1 MPKISV
7 VIPVYNV
14 EKYLPQCIDSVLSQ
28 SFEDYEVILVN
39 DGSTDGSLAI
49 AQQYERANKK
59 VKVISQENKG
69 LGGARNTGIQHA
81 SGEFICFID
90 SDDTIYPD
98 TLATAAEAIDRLSC
112 DIAIFDIEYVDEN
125 GTTLSI
131 QQGMDENLESFD
143 LVNHQ
148 SLLFCPP
155 SACNKLFRR
164 ALFTD
169 NKILFPARVWFED
182 IRTITKLYPHAAKI
196 CYIPK
201 PLYRYL
207 QRADSI
213 MHSAKVS
220 RNAEIMEALS
230 DVVTYYRE
238 QGYYDTYCRELEFL
252 VIENVYVLASF
263 RVLKQDPKH
272 PLLGEFQSFL
282 EQYAPNH
289 TSNPY
294 LTRLGR
300 KNQLIYRLL
309 LKKRYGLLR
318 LMSRLQALLRSVK

>member
-14 EKYLPQCIDSVLSQ
+14 EAYLPQCIDSVLAQ
-28 SFEDYEVILVN
+28 NFEDYEVILVN

-49 AQQYERANKK
+49 AQQYERTNEK
-59 VKVISQENKG
+59 VKLISQENKG

-90 SDDTIYPD
+90 SDDTIAPD
-98 TLATAAEAIDRLSC
+98 TLATAADTIDRLNC
-112 DIAIFDIEYVDEN
+112 DIAIFDLEYVNEN
-125 GTTLSI
+125 GATLSVL
-131 QQGMDENLESFD
+131 QGMDENLESFD
-143 LVNHQ
+143 LASHRSV
-148 SLLFCPP
+148 LFCPS
-155 SACNKLFRR
+155 SACNKIFRR
-164 ALFTD
+164 TLFTE
-169 NKILFPARVWFED
+169 NQILFPERVWFED
-182 IRTITKLYPHAAKI
+182 IRTITKLYPHASKM

-201 PLYRYL
+201 PFYKYL
-207 QRADSI
+207 QRAGSI

-220 RNAEIMEALS
+220 RNAEIMEALA
-230 DVVTYYRE
+230 DVIAYYRE
-238 QGYYDTYCRELEFL
+238 HGYYDDYRAELEYL

-272 PLLGEFQSFL
+272 PLLGEFQAFL
-282 EQYAPNH
+282 EQYAPDH
-289 TSNPY
+289 ASNPY

-309 LKKRYGLLR
+309 LKRRYGLLR
-318 LMSRLQALLRSVK
+318 LLIRMQALLRSVK

>member
-14 EKYLPQCIDSVLSQ
+14 EKYLPQCIDSVLAQ

-49 AQQYERANKK
+49 AQQYERAHEK
-59 VKVISQENKG
+59 VKLISQENKG

-90 SDDTIYPD
+90 SDDTIAPD
-98 TLATAAEAIDRLSC
+98 TLATAVEAANRLNC
-112 DIAIFDIEYVDEN
+112 DIAVFDIEYVDES
-125 GTTLSI
+125 GAVTVQTGL
-131 QQGMDENLESFD
+131 DENLETFD
-143 LVNHQ
+143 LASHR
-148 SLLFCPP
+148 SFLFCPP

-164 ALFTD
+164 ALFTE
-169 NKILFPARVWFED
+169 NQILFPARVWFED
-182 IRTITKLYPHAAKI
+182 IRTVTKLYPHAAKI

-201 PLYRYL
+201 PFYRYL

-213 MHSAKVS
+213 MHSAKVA
-220 RNAEIMEALS
+220 RNAEIMEALA
-230 DVVTYYRE
+230 DVIDYYKE
-238 QGYYDTYCRELEFL
+238 HGYYDMYRGELEFL

-263 RVLKQDPKH
+263 RVLKQDTKH
-272 PLLGEFQSFL
+272 PLLGEFQAFL
-282 EQYAPNH
+282 EQYAPDH
-289 TSNPY
+289 ASNPY

-309 LKKRYGLLR
+309 LKRRYSLLR
-318 LMSRLQALLRSVK
+318 LMNRIQGLLRSVK

>member
-14 EKYLPQCIDSVLSQ
+14 EAYLPQCIDSVLAQ
-28 SFEDYEVILVN
+28 NFEDYEVILVN

-49 AQQYERANKK
+49 AQQYERTNEK
-59 VKVISQENKG
+59 VKLISQENKG

-90 SDDTIYPD
+90 SDDTIAPD
-98 TLATAAEAIDRLSC
+98 TLATAADTIDRLNC
-112 DIAIFDIEYVDEN
+112 DIAIFDIEYVDE
-125 GTTLSI
+125 GGAALATQAGL
-131 QQGMDENLESFD
+131 DEKMEVFD
-143 LVNHQ
+143 LVSHR
-148 SLLFCPP
+148 SVLFCPS
-155 SACNKLFRR
+155 SACNKIFRR
-164 ALFTD
+164 TLFTE
-169 NKILFPARVWFED
+169 NQILFPERVWFED
-182 IRTITKLYPHAAKI
+182 IRTITKLYPHASKM

-201 PLYRYL
+201 PFYKYL
-207 QRADSI
+207 QRAGSI

-220 RNAEIMEALS
+220 RNAEIMEALA
-230 DVVTYYRE
+230 DVIAYYRE
-238 QGYYDTYCRELEFL
+238 HGYYDDYRAELEYL

-272 PLLGEFQSFL
+272 PLLGEFQAFL
-282 EQYAPNH
+282 EQYAPDH
-289 TSNPY
+289 ASNPY

-309 LKKRYGLLR
+309 LKRRYGLLR
-318 LMSRLQALLRSVK
+318 LLIRMQALLRSVK